1 LFSSCGCLAKVPHE
15 APSAP
20 AGPPCDHETVTEE
33 EVFQA
38 IVDLVARGEP
48 CDDRVQKLGPEPA
61 PVRRLPDGRR
71 DPVDVR
77 RWRSEHPKILHFTRG
92 TEEYDLARAAG
103 LLEPLPVLVPAPADA
118 VVEAEEVIGWP
129 LPPLLRRLYLE
140 VGNGGF
146 GPRSGILGVKGGR
159 PEADWPDI
167 VEVHKAFSGHPR
179 DPSPAPK
186 WLVWIFDWGCTIW
199 SMVDCRDPAG
209 PMWFNEEGEIA
220 PQGITLAE
228 WLDRWVKGK
237 LYLPT
242 PWGQTRMSR

>member
-1 LFSSCGCLAKVPHE
+1 LGGHSLPCSDVCTLR
-15 APSAP
+15 SAT
-20 AGPPCDHETVTEE
+20 AG
-33 EVFQA
+33 
-38 IVDLVARGEP
+38 
-48 CDDRVQKLGPEPA
+48 
-61 PVRRLPDGRR
+61 
-71 DPVDVR
+71 
-77 RWRSEHPKILHFTRG
+77 S
-92 TEEYDLARAAG
+92 ARAVAS
-103 LLEPLPVLVPAPADA
+103 E
-118 VVEAEEVIGWP
+118 
-129 LPPLLRRLYLE
+129 
-140 VGNGGF
+140 
-146 GPRSGILGVKGGR
+146 GGR

-167 VEVHKAFSGHPR
+167 VGVHKAFSGHPR